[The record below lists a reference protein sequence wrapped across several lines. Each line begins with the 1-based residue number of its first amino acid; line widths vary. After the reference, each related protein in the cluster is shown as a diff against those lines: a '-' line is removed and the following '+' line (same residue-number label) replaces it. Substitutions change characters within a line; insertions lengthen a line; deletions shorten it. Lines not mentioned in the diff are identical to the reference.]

1 MALSRE
7 EQLPGGGGRR
17 LSSFQ
22 RFGPAALI
30 AIGLAACGGVQNVET
45 AKTAA
50 YTRHPR
56 TMLAMQQNGD
66 PFPDI
71 FKTTLAKRLAGCG
84 VTLKFAPLVD
94 GTAYD
99 SWPEAETRLLFRQL
113 GTITKTVKKKSTGQV
128 VDKFTEMYRYE
139 FSLYDVASERVV
151 WSGQG
156 DFPTHDDIQD
166 VHMVNPIREH
176 AAESW
181 SDELVGLMRKDGLL
195 GSCGSA

>member
-1 MALSRE
+1 MLLAV
-7 EQLPGGGGRR
+7 
-17 LSSFQ
+17 
-22 RFGPAALI
+22 
-30 AIGLAACGGVQNVET
+30 GLAACGGVQNVET
-45 AKTAA
+45 AKTSS

-71 FKTTLAKRLAGCG
+71 FKATLARRLAACG

-94 GTAYD
+94 GSAYI
-99 SWPEAETRLLFRQL
+99 SWPEAETRLLFREL
-113 GTITKTVKKKSTGQV
+113 GKETKTIKKKSTGQV
-128 VDKFTEMYRYE
+128 LDKYAEMYRYE
-139 FSLYDVASERVV
+139 FSLYDVASDTTV
-151 WSGQG
+151 WTGHA

-181 SDELVGLMRKDGLL
+181 SDDLIGLMRKDGLL